1 MQVSNFPW
9 HIREFF
15 IAYQSS
21 VPCAGAHHIQSSH
34 WRDDFNYFLPP
45 LTRPFFSAANRREM
59 ISEIHGGNRRSDD
72 SLLFFEET
80 ISGGVAKETIDFII
94 TPENNTTSDG
104 GVKAQKRQIDG
115 TRRYIAA
122 GSIIAYAGQNY
133 AALDGWSP
141 TDEDTSGC
149 QSSYLSLPDGW
160 SIAQNNANSISVIA
174 SYPWGTDLMVLA
186 DGSQFYT
193 RNSRYSG
200 MAGQS
205 RTWYC
210 CSDGATALGQSTDS
224 YGNAQYRVNACARRI
239 LIINSCQP
247 GTFIQGAD

>member
-1 MQVSNFPW
+1 MNVSNLMSSL
-9 HIREFF
+9 HISPRRHHVLSSFWRE
-15 IAYQSS
+15 
-21 VPCAGAHHIQSSH
+21 C
-34 WRDDFNYFLPP
+34 FLPP
-45 LTRPFFSAANRREM
+45 LTRMFFSAANRREV
-59 ISEIHGGNRRSDD
+59 
-72 SLLFFEET
+72 EET
-80 ISGGVAKETIDFII
+80 ISGSVGNETIDFII
-94 TPENNTTSDG
+94 SLENNTTSDG
-104 GVKAQKRQIDG
+104 VAKAQKRQID
-115 TRRYIAA
+115 TARRYIPA
-122 GSIIAYAGQNY
+122 GSIIPYAGQNY

-160 SIAQNNANSISVIA
+160 SIAHNNANSISVIA

-200 MAGQS
+200 MAGQP

-210 CSDGATALGQSTDS
+210 CSDGPTPLGQSTDS
-224 YGNAQYRVNACARRI
+224 YGNAQYKVTSCARRI

-247 GTFIQGAD
+247 GNFIQGADSAMIVCCCFPLDD